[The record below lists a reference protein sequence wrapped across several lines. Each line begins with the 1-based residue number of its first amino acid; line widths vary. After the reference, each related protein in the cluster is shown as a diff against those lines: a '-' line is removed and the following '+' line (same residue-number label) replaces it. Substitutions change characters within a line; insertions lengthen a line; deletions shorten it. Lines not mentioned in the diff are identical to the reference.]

1 VLVLVV
7 RAGWIIGGNIRPVDS
22 TELKTDGLLK
32 LRASVVVEPV
42 TSGSAAAAN
51 TILESNRTKE
61 AMRGASYTPRR
72 APATSDEAPASRGK
86 KSTVGVGMAEG

>member
-7 RAGWIIGGNIRPVDS
+7 RADWIIGGNIRPVDS
-22 TELKTDGLLK
+22 TEPRTDGLLK
-32 LRASVVVEPV
+32 LRASVVIEPV

-51 TILESNRTKE
+51 IILESNRTKE
-61 AMRGASYTPRR
+61 ATRGASYTPRK

-86 KSTVGVGMAEG
+86 KSTVGVGMTEG